1 MVSQYYNR
9 FQSSQNYEKSLF
21 LAGRG
26 LQSAELN
33 EIQDNALTKIKDL
46 GDALLTDGD
55 VVKGCTCVIQD
66 GSVKIEDGSVYLRGA
81 VRTIAGTTLSLPDD
95 GRYRIGIFVKEKTIT
110 ELEDPALRDPAVGT
124 RNYQEAGAARLQLT
138 FTWGV
143 LAETAAAP
151 AEKGDFYPVYTAEHG
166 ALIVTTPAAEADT
179 VTVALARYDRESNG
193 SYLVSGLTLKFQKE
207 ENDEQV
213 FLLSEGKAHVNGHEI
228 ELPHSVRLTYPVNPD
243 LGTVESEPHVFQPN
257 EQGEMRIT
265 LSNPT
270 CATLKSVDITQ
281 QKSANMTHGAYAGVT
296 DPIPDQAILEI
307 VQIRQGSTIYTQGTD
322 YKLQSNSVAWMGG
335 SEPAPGSSYEV
346 TYRSRVKATAKDV
359 DEAGF
364 TISNAVPGTLV
375 LVDYTW
381 KMPRYDL
388 IALDSQGQVQRIQ
401 GPAHAWNPSI
411 PSASAGQM
419 SLALIKQTWKKT
431 EKPQVVSTGIQ
442 AVSMNELQTM
452 KSMIADLYDLMAEER
467 LKNDANASDPAV
479 KKGIFVDP
487 FLDDDLRDLGTKQ
500 TASIVDQ
507 CLQLPIAVDVV
518 ETGKEENP
526 WTLPYELEPVVSQ
539 TLRTGSMKVN
549 PYQAFDPL
557 PANVKMVLDTDR
569 WTETITNWTSTTTS
583 KFSTTSS
590 SVVPQNARATG
601 TLLSSTETEAEYLRP
616 LTQRFIVEGFKP
628 GEALSVTFDGLV
640 VDPQPLSE

>member
-1 MVSQYYNR
+1 M
-9 FQSSQNYEKSLF
+9 
-21 LAGRG
+21 
-26 LQSAELN
+26 
-33 EIQDNALTKIKDL
+33 
-46 GDALLTDGD
+46 LTDGD

-66 GSVKIEDGSVYLRGA
+66 KVITVEDGAVYLKGA
-81 VRTIAGTTLSLPDD
+81 VRTIPGATLALPDD
-95 GRYRIGIFVKEKTIT
+95 SRYHIGIFVKEKTIT

-143 LAETAAAP
+143 LAEGAASP
-151 AEKGDFYPVYTAEHG
+151 ADKGDFYPVYAAEHG

-193 SYLVSGLTLKFQKE
+193 SYLVKGLSLKFQKE

-213 FLLSEGKAHVNGHEI
+213 FLLNEGKAHVNGYEI
-228 ELPHSVRLTYPVNPD
+228 ELPHSVQLTYPVNPD
-243 LGTVESEPHVFQPN
+243 LGTVESEPHVFQSN
-257 EQGEMRIT
+257 KQGEMRIT

-322 YKLQSNSVAWMGG
+322 YKLQSNSVVWMGG

-346 TYRSRVKATAKDV
+346 TYLSRVKATAKDV
-359 DEAGF
+359 TEDGF

-401 GPAHAWNPSI
+401 GPAHAWNPAI

-431 EKPQVVSTGIQ
+431 EKPQVVSTGIP

-452 KSMIADLYDLMAEER
+452 KSMIADLYDLMAGRTSQKRCRRLRSGRKER
-467 LKNDANASDPAV
+467 
-479 KKGIFVDP
+479 
-487 FLDDDLRDLGTKQ
+487 
-500 TASIVDQ
+500 
-507 CLQLPIAVDVV
+507 
-518 ETGKEENP
+518 
-526 WTLPYELEPVVSQ
+526 
-539 TLRTGSMKVN
+539 
-549 PYQAFDPL
+549 
-557 PANVKMVLDTDR
+557 
-569 WTETITNWTSTTTS
+569 
-583 KFSTTSS
+583 
-590 SVVPQNARATG
+590 
-601 TLLSSTETEAEYLRP
+601 YLRGSF
-616 LTQRFIVEGFKP
+616 LG
-628 GEALSVTFDGLV
+628 
-640 VDPQPLSE
+640 